1 MCHGVLCRL
10 VFDGDLPPQRGR
22 NGRQMAQSRYERH
35 PNSSVKGPGQH
46 GQPPIRTRRS
56 LTHVGG
62 AVETEGDPADIQK
75 LEFALQVRPSTDQED
90 DLTRA
95 HVHGFHSYP
104 ARMHPVTA
112 HRLARGFTPMGGRL
126 LDPFC
131 GSGTV
136 LVESMLLGLK
146 PTGFDLNPL
155 AVRLARCKTTPRTD
169 GELNHMVGQAS
180 ECAAFADDRRKT
192 KAGAS
197 RRFGAEDVALFE
209 PHVLLELDSLLEGI
223 RSLGRDP
230 ARTDLELVLSSLL
243 VKLSRRQ
250 ADTSKAV
257 GTRRLAA
264 GHATRQFL
272 GKARELA
279 RRLAEFRGLLPS
291 AAVQPAKVKQ
301 GNATLPAEVPAGPF
315 DAVVT
320 SPPYAATYDY
330 IEHHALRLRWLG
342 LDTAALEH
350 GELGAR
356 SRYNRMNPQIAG
368 KEWVGELTG
377 FLRAMCGVLKPG
389 SPLVLMMADS
399 ALGQVA
405 LRADELVAEAARA
418 SGFKPAARASQAR
431 PHFHG
436 PSSVAFRQRPRQEH
450 AIVLR
455 KA

>member
-1 MCHGVLCRL
+1 
-10 VFDGDLPPQRGR
+10 
-22 NGRQMAQSRYERH
+22 MAQSRDERH
-35 PNSSVKGPGQH
+35 PNSSGKGPGQH

-257 GTRRLAA
+257 RAIGEIVAVIEKIDGLQTKIAA
-264 GHATRQFL
+264 AVEEQSVTTSEISRNIGEATIGSTEIAQNIGQVAQAAQNTAEGASNAQL
-272 GKARELA
+272 SSQELA
-279 RRLAEFRGLLPS
+279 RMAQNLQRLVEEY
-291 AAVQPAKVKQ
+291 QK
-301 GNATLPAEVPAGPF
+301 
-315 DAVVT
+315 
-320 SPPYAATYDY
+320 
-330 IEHHALRLRWLG
+330 
-342 LDTAALEH
+342 
-350 GELGAR
+350 
-356 SRYNRMNPQIAG
+356 
-368 KEWVGELTG
+368 
-377 FLRAMCGVLKPG
+377 
-389 SPLVLMMADS
+389 
-399 ALGQVA
+399 
-405 LRADELVAEAARA
+405 
-418 SGFKPAARASQAR
+418 
-431 PHFHG
+431 
-436 PSSVAFRQRPRQEH
+436 
-450 AIVLR
+450 
-455 KA
+455 